1 MDQTFACWIVSYKH
15 SHSDS
20 IVDFFLRFHSMLKQ
34 YGDWIK
40 PLQYRL
46 HLSTVECV
54 IRLYYSFQAVIDSPH
69 PQGSR
74 SHGRI
79 VFCIRFGDHPSFSAP
94 LKITMPTL
102 LFEPSPCP
110 VFGHALLLVWD
121 VTGFG
126 VPSFLKLR
134 PFFLLQIVISCYE
147 PFTSLPFFRHTLRPE
162 EQRVSRPQP
171 DGGTVFNQP
180 AMLASCAPCFSAL
193 WTLWGLQILGEYR
206 FWVVAPRRGRLHGG
220 ATLSWSYFHT
230 QKICFLLFNRY
241 SLDTRESYD
250 FSRLAHPWQTH
261 RRQPPRMDRLI
272 TYFQTQ
278 SEPFNFFPFPAT
290 HWITNH
296 FNFNKQWSLL
306 ELFCIHPFK
315 GVTSLGRRTRPACN

>member
-1 MDQTFACWIVSYKH
+1 MATGSNLYNIGYTLVLLNVSFAFIIH
-15 SHSDS
+15 
-20 IVDFFLRFHSMLKQ
+20 FRQ
-34 YGDWIK
+34 
-40 PLQYRL
+40 
-46 HLSTVECV
+46 
-54 IRLYYSFQAVIDSPH
+54 SFDSPH

-74 SHGRI
+74 SHDRI
-79 VFCIRFGDHPSFSAP
+79 VFWIRRAMVHRFGGHPSFSAL

-126 VPSFLKLR
+126 VPWFLKLR

-147 PFTSLPFFRHTLRPE
+147 RFTSLPFFRHTIRPE

-193 WTLWGLQILGEYR
+193 WTLWGLRILGEYR
-206 FWVVAPRRGRLHGG
+206 FGVVAPRRGRLHGG

-230 QKICFLLFNRY
+230 QKICFFVV
-241 SLDTRESYD
+241 
-250 FSRLAHPWQTH
+250 Q
-261 RRQPPRMDRLI
+261 
-272 TYFQTQ
+272 
-278 SEPFNFFPFPAT
+278 
-290 HWITNH
+290 
-296 FNFNKQWSLL
+296 
-306 ELFCIHPFK
+306 
-315 GVTSLGRRTRPACN
+315 

>member
-1 MDQTFACWIVSYKH
+1 MATGSNLYNIGYTLVLLNVSFAFIIH
-15 SHSDS
+15 
-20 IVDFFLRFHSMLKQ
+20 FRQ
-34 YGDWIK
+34 
-40 PLQYRL
+40 
-46 HLSTVECV
+46 
-54 IRLYYSFQAVIDSPH
+54 SFDSPH

-74 SHGRI
+74 SHDRI
-79 VFCIRFGDHPSFSAP
+79 MFWIRRAMVHRFAGHPSFSAP

-110 VFGHALLLVWD
+110 VLGHALLLVWV

-147 PFTSLPFFRHTLRPE
+147 RFTSLPLFRHTIRPE

-193 WTLWGLQILGEYR
+193 WTPEGGGCMVASPFLGRIFTPKKY
-206 FWVVAPRRGRLHGG
+206 V
-220 ATLSWSYFHT
+220 
-230 QKICFLLFNRY
+230 FLLFNRY

-250 FSRLAHPWQTH
+250 FSRLAYPWQTH

-306 ELFCIHPFK
+306 ERFCIHPFK